1 MQIKYMQDKTNK
13 KFNGVISGITDWG
26 IFVEIVEN
34 KCEGMI
40 PVRDLK
46 GDYYIYNKD
55 EHSLI
60 GKKSKTK
67 YQLGDSI
74 QVQVKHA
81 DLIKKQLDFIL
92 AE

>member
-1 MQIKYMQDKTNK
+1 
-13 KFNGVISGITDWG
+13 
-26 IFVEIVEN
+26 
-34 KCEGMI
+34 MI

-55 EHSLI
+55 DHSLI
-60 GKKSKTK
+60 GKKSKIK

>member
-1 MQIKYMQDKTNK
+1 M
-13 KFNGVISGITDWG
+13 
-26 IFVEIVEN
+26 
-34 KCEGMI
+34 
-40 PVRDLK
+40 
-46 GDYYIYNKD
+46 
-55 EHSLI
+55 
-60 GKKSKTK
+60 K